1 MIAKKTSLKKCS
13 SAKALAKYI
22 AGAKEKGEK
31 LDQFWLSNCKAG
43 EGIDDLDTAIAE
55 IRATQALNARSK
67 SDPNYHLV
75 VSFVE
80 GEKPD
85 IDVLKDIEQEFA
97 KALGL
102 EDHQRVVGTHINTEN
117 FHMHIQFNL
126 VHPETFR
133 MHTPFRDFQVL
144 QKTAAELEKKHGL
157 EVVQGRGPDND
168 RMHNDL
174 ENRKARD
181 KEANSW
187 EQSFSGYLK
196 EHKTELLVIRRL
208 AETWEELHEG
218 FALYG
223 VELRRRGAGFVFR
236 DTDTGTMEKAS
247 AIDRLFSKK
256 NLEDKYGPYRKQDRL
271 FSRTKPKSKYR
282 RRPLDPCLERHP
294 AWKRMTRGNTGKRV
308 SWRRFL
314 EQQAGVDAEAREAL
328 ELQKSYLQ
336 IISGKTP
343 QKICTR
349 QIRSRK
355 SKGISR

>member
-1 MIAKKTSLKKCS
+1 MIAKKTAMKRSLG
-13 SAKALAKYI
+13 AKSLAKYI
-22 AGAKEKGEK
+22 ASAKEKGEK

-43 EGIDDLDTAIAE
+43 DGIDDLDTAIAE
-55 IRATQALNARSK
+55 IRATQGLNSRSK

-75 VSFVE
+75 VSFAE

-97 KALGL
+97 RALGL

-133 MHTPFRDFQVL
+133 MHTPFRDFQIL

-157 EVVQGRGPDND
+157 EVVQGRGPDKD
-168 RMHNDL
+168 RMHNERD
-174 ENRKARD
+174 NQKARD

-196 EHKTELLVIRRL
+196 EHRDALLEVHHRSNS
-208 AETWEELHEG
+208 WEELHDG
-218 FALYG
+218 FALYD
-223 VELRRRGAGFVFR
+223 VELRKRGNGFVFR
-236 DTDTGTMEKAS
+236 DKRTGTMEKAS
-247 AIDRLFSKK
+247 SVDRELSRKK
-256 NLEDKYGPYRKQDRL
+256 LEEKYGPFQPDKNRGNRK
-271 FSRTKPKSKYR
+271 PEEKYR
-282 RRPLDPCLERHP
+282 RRPLDPRLEHHP
-294 AWKRMTRGNTGKRV
+294 AWKRMTGGQNGKRL

-336 IISGKTP
+336 IISGKDP
-343 QKICTR
+343 KKIKTR
-349 QIRSRK
+349 QIRPRK
-355 SKGISR
+355 SKGLSR

>member
-22 AGAKEKGEK
+22 ASAKEKGEK

-43 EGIDDLDTAIAE
+43 DGIDDLDTAIAE
-55 IRATQALNARSK
+55 IRATQALNSRSK

-75 VSFVE
+75 VSFAE

-133 MHTPFRDFQVL
+133 MHTPFRDFQIL
-144 QKTAAELEKKHGL
+144 QKTAAELEKQLGL
-157 EVVQGRGPDND
+157 EVVQGRGQDNE
-168 RMHNDL
+168 R

-196 EHKTELLVIRRL
+196 EHKTDFLTVLRV

-236 DTDTGTMEKAS
+236 DIGTGTMEKAS
-247 AIDRLFSKK
+247 AVDRLFSKK

-271 FSRTKPKSKYR
+271 FDQTKPKTKYR
-282 RRPLDPCLERHP
+282 RRPLDPRLERHP
-294 AWKRMTRGNTGKRV
+294 AWNRMTGGLAGKRV

-343 QKICTR
+343 QKIRTR

-355 SKGISR
+355 SKGMSR